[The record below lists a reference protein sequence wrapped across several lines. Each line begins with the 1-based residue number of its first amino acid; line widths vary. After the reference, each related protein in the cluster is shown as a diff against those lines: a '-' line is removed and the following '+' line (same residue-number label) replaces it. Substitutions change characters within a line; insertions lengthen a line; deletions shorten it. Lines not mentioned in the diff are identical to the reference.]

1 MKNSGIIFR
10 VFFHMNTSREKA
22 TQTPVIRSGS
32 RLIYEV
38 TIHHVGSLSSLRQ
51 REPTVIFFSNL
62 RKAVESITAE
72 LALNN
77 WPPKVNYT
85 AVYRGVKQREFYSC
99 DFDVAGTR
107 VFRVKVVPRILNPV
121 LPRLGIDENPAK

>member
-1 MKNSGIIFR
+1 M
-10 VFFHMNTSREKA
+10 TA
-22 TQTPVIRSGS
+22 TVRPTGKI
-32 RLIYEV
+32 IYEV
-38 TIHHVGSLSSLRQ
+38 TINYVGSLTTLRQ

-62 RKAVESITAE
+62 RKAVDAITAE

-85 AVYRGVKQREFYSC
+85 AVYRGVKQRDFYSC
-99 DFDVAGTR
+99 DFTMAGLR
-107 VFRVKVVPRILNPV
+107 VFRLKIVPRILNPA

>member
-1 MKNSGIIFR
+1 
-10 VFFHMNTSREKA
+10 MNPLSVNTAK
-22 TQTPVIRSGS
+22 PVRIKPSS
-32 RLIYEV
+32 RLIYEI
-38 TIHHVGSLSSLRQ
+38 TTQYVGSLNTLRH

-62 RKAVESITAE
+62 RKAVDAISAE

-85 AVYRGVKQREFYSC
+85 AVYRGVKLRGFYSC

-107 VFRVKVVPRILNPV
+107 VFRIKVVPRELNPA
-121 LPRLGIDENPAK
+121 LPRLGIDENPGR

>member
-1 MKNSGIIFR
+1 
-10 VFFHMNTSREKA
+10 MNDLLHNRQKD
-22 TQTPVIRSGS
+22 VRIRLTG
-32 RLIYEV
+32 RIIYEV
-38 TIHHVGSLSSLRQ
+38 TIQHVGSLNMIRQ

-62 RKAVESITAE
+62 RKAVDAITAE

-85 AVYRGVKQREFYSC
+85 AVYRGIRQREFYTC

-107 VFRVKVVPRILNPV
+107 VFRIKVVARVLNPA
-121 LPRLGIDENPAK
+121 LPRLNIDENPGH